1 MTSGATPT
9 SPASSPM
16 TLARA
21 NPPAGDARRGT
32 AQARAGSPAT
42 LGQVPPPPPI
52 RGTASPA
59 AASGRIVPTPASD
72 GGAAAFRAASRNE
85 RHPAP
90 GTSGGATAGSATGCA
105 PAGSVAAGS
114 SASAAGGGTRAGA
127 ASGST
132 PSGSTADGRTPSR
145 GNRCDAEGEG
155 GQRVRRRFTGPN
167 ELQHQLSYH
176 GDNVDAS
183 LLERQSL
190 AGLRLGVAR
199 EMVGLLKGPMDAA
212 RKAAVQAERDVN
224 AFERAVEAVISVGVT
239 EDPPAPR
246 TPRRSHTPSTAGRSN
261 RMRS

>member
-1 MTSGATPT
+1 MSSGATPT

-16 TLARA
+16 TPARA

-42 LGQVPPPPPI
+42 LGQIPSPPPV

-59 AASGRIVPTPASD
+59 AASGRIVPSPASD
-72 GGAAAFRAASRNE
+72 GRADAFRAASRNE

-90 GTSGGATAGSATGCA
+90 GKTAGATAGSATCCA

-132 PSGSTADGRTPSR
+132 PSGSTAVGRNPSR
-145 GNRCDAEGEG
+145 GNRRDAGGEDG
-155 GQRVRRRFTGPN
+155 RRVRRRFTGPN
-167 ELQHQLSYH
+167 EIQQQLFYH

-190 AGLRLGVAR
+190 ARLRLGVTR

-246 TPRRSHTPSTAGRSN
+246 TPRRSRTPSTAGRSD